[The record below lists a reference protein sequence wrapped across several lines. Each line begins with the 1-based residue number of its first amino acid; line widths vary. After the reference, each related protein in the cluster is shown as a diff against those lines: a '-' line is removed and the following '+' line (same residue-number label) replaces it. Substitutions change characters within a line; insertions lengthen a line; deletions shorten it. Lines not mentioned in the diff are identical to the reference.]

1 MSEADDTAAP
11 QWPARKA
18 ACASVR
24 SRGRGV
30 RPVDSQTVHRGWAA
44 QVNVRTEEGIAG
56 TSRAAAKPAYELI
69 LTPMRADMKAAA

>member
-1 MSEADDTAAP
+1 MSEEDDEAAP

-18 ACASVR
+18 ACVGVR

-30 RPVDSQTVHRGWAA
+30 RPGHSQQGHRGWAA
-44 QVNVRTEEGIAG
+44 QVNV
-56 TSRAAAKPAYELI
+56 SREYIYWAAAKSAYERI